1 MVMAKVQQLSVGW
14 ARLVFELLGREGLDA
29 TALFTQFNLDVSQ
42 LPNPSAFFKQDD
54 FTLLWQ
60 EASRLTGN
68 PAIGLT
74 MGKQPTVSS
83 FDAYSFSL
91 MSCENIRDGLQ
102 RTIQYQK
109 IIGSA
114 VELKFDCNAQ
124 GGEIIYLSEGN
135 DLPVAYQGFDA
146 GLALQV
152 FSSRFVTNQP
162 INPIIANF
170 KHPKPE
176 NIQPYEEMFQ
186 CELRFSQPHYSLE
199 ISNEYLDTPMIFAN
213 KTMRDHHEEIVMQ
226 AIKDLSNTTLVDQ
239 VRDLISKKLSK
250 GEPEIK
256 EFAEFFNVS
265 LRTFQRRLKEENCT
279 FLSLLEGTRKSLA
292 HDYACNKNVSLQE
305 IGFLLGFTDHS
316 NFYRAF
322 KRWYGT
328 TPGEYREQQ
337 LP

>member
-1 MVMAKVQQLSVGW
+1 MAKVQQLSVGW

-29 TALFTQFNLDVSQ
+29 SALFTQFNLDAAQ
-42 LPNPSAFFKQDD
+42 LTNPGAFFKQDD

-60 EASRLTGN
+60 EASRLTHN

-91 MSCENIRDGLQ
+91 MSCDNVREGLE

-114 VELKFDCNAQ
+114 VELYQVPNELGC
-124 GGEIIYLSEGN
+124 EIIYLSQGN

-162 INPIIANF
+162 LNPLVANF
-170 KHPKPE
+170 KHAKPK
-176 NIQPYEEMFQ
+176 NIQPYEEIFQ

-199 ISNEYLDTPMIFAN
+199 ISHEYLDTPMIFAN
-213 KTMRDHHEEIVMQ
+213 KAMRDHHAEIVLKTLKELSQ
-226 AIKDLSNTTLVDQ
+226 TTLSEQVKDL
-239 VRDLISKKLSK
+239 ICKKLPS

-256 EFAEFFNVS
+256 DFAAFFNVS
-265 LRTFQRRLKEENCT
+265 LRTFQRRLKQENCT
-279 FLSLLEGTRKSLA
+279 FLSLLDSTRKMLA
-292 HDYACNKNVSLQE
+292 HDYACNQKVSLQE

-322 KRWYGT
+322 KRWYDT
-328 TPGEYREQQ
+328 TPGEYRESKGK
-337 LP
+337 

>member
-1 MVMAKVQQLSVGW
+1 MDKVQQLSVGW
-14 ARLVFELLGREGLDA
+14 GRLVFELLGREGLDA
-29 TALFTQFNLDVSQ
+29 TALFNQFNLDARQ
-42 LPNPSAFFKQDD
+42 LTNPSAFFKQDD
-54 FTLLWQ
+54 LTLLWE
-60 EASRLTGN
+60 EASRLTNN

-74 MGKQPTVSS
+74 MGKQPTVAS

-91 MSCENIRDGLQ
+91 MSCENIREGLE

-114 VELKFDCNAQ
+114 VELIFKNNRHGA
-124 GGEIIYLSEGN
+124 EIIYISEGN

-162 INPIIANF
+162 LNPMIVNF
-170 KHPKPE
+170 KQEKPK
-176 NIQPYEEMFQ
+176 NTQPYEDMFQ
-186 CELRFSQPHYSLE
+186 CELRFSQPNYSVE
-199 ISNEYLDTPMIFAN
+199 VSNEYLDTPMIFAN
-213 KTMRDHHEEIVMQ
+213 KAMHDHHAEIVQ
-226 AIKDLSNTTLVDQ
+226 KTLEELSDTTLGEQ
-239 VRDLISKKLSK
+239 VKDLISKKLSK

-256 EFAEFFNVS
+256 EFAGFFNVS
-265 LRTFQRRLKEENCT
+265 LRTFQRRLKDEGCT
-279 FLSLLEGTRKSLA
+279 FLSILDGTRKKLA
-292 HDYACNKNVSLQE
+292 HDYACNDNVSLQE

-322 KRWYGT
+322 KRWYQV

-337 LP
+337 GK

>member
-1 MVMAKVQQLSVGW
+1 
-14 ARLVFELLGREGLDA
+14 
-29 TALFTQFNLDVSQ
+29 
-42 LPNPSAFFKQDD
+42 
-54 FTLLWQ
+54 
-60 EASRLTGN
+60 
-68 PAIGLT
+68 
-74 MGKQPTVSS
+74 
-83 FDAYSFSL
+83 
-91 MSCENIRDGLQ
+91 MSCENIREGLE

-114 VELKFDCNAQ
+114 IELVFESNSK
-124 GGEIIYLSEGN
+124 GGEIIYKSEGN

-213 KTMRDHHEEIVMQ
+213 KTMRDHHAEIVQ
-226 AIKDLSNTTLVDQ
+226 NTLKELSHTTLSEQVKDL
-239 VRDLISKKLSK
+239 ICKKLSH

-256 EFAEFFNVS
+256 DFAEFFNVS
-265 LRTFQRRLKEENCT
+265 LRTFQRRLKQEDCT
-279 FLSLLEGTRKSLA
+279 FLSLLDSTRKTLA
-292 HDYACNKNVSLQE
+292 HDYTCNEDVSLQE

-337 LP
+337 AS

>member
-1 MVMAKVQQLSVGW
+1 MDMIKVQQLSVGW
-14 ARLVFELLGREGLDA
+14 GRLVFELLGREGLDA
-29 TALFTQFNLDVSQ
+29 PALFKQFKLDSEQ
-42 LPNPSAFFKQDD
+42 LTNPSAFFKQDD
-54 FTLLWQ
+54 LTLLWE
-60 EASRLTGN
+60 EASRLTHN

-91 MSCENIRDGLQ
+91 MSCETVREGLQ
-102 RTIQYQK
+102 RTIEYQK

-114 VELKFDCNAQ
+114 VELVLEHNELGCKM
-124 GGEIIYLSEGN
+124 IYTSQGN

-162 INPIIANF
+162 INPISANF
-170 KHPKPE
+170 KQKRPE
-176 NIQPYEEMFQ
+176 NIAPYEDMFQ
-186 CELRFSQPHYSLE
+186 CKLRFSQPDYSLE
-199 ISNEYLDTPMIFAN
+199 LSHEYLDTPMIFAN
-213 KTMRDHHEEIVMQ
+213 KTMHDHHAEIVQ
-226 AIKDLSNTTLVDQ
+226 KTLKELSETTLSDQ
-239 VRDLISKKLSK
+239 VRDLIYKKLSK

-256 EFAEFFNVS
+256 EFAGFFNVS
-265 LRTFQRRLKEENCT
+265 LRTFQRRLKSENCT
-279 FLSLLEGTRKSLA
+279 FLSLLDNTRKTLA
-292 HDYACNKNVSLQE
+292 HDYACNRHVSLQE

-322 KRWYGT
+322 KRWYDT

-337 LP
+337 SR